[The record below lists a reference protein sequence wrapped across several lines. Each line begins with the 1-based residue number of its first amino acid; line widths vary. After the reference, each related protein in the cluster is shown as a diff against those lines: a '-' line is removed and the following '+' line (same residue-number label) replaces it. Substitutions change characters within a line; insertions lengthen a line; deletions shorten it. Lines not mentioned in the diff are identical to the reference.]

1 MTSLQIPQYFNR
13 AKGFLDA
20 ARIVQDVRANNSFT
34 RDPVL
39 HLIAH
44 SLELQFK
51 YCLLATGVPP
61 SSVREFGHDL
71 TYLWNDCHVFRY
83 RLLAYGSARH
93 AWANAS
99 QNPSYENEFNED
111 SVTVLDDNTDSLSH
125 LHTSSSDFALRY
137 PGGPDERGPVPL
149 LLLDTFEPI
158 MADLQQ
164 LYPVRDQA
172 ASS

>member
-1 MTSLQIPQYFNR
+1 MTRLQILQYLHR

-20 ARIVQDVRANNSFT
+20 ARIVVDARANDPFT
-34 RDPVL
+34 RAPVL

-51 YCLLATGVPP
+51 YCLLASGVPP
-61 SSVREFGHDL
+61 SVVREFGHDL
-71 TYLWNDCHVFRY
+71 SRLWNDCHVSRC

-99 QNPSYENEFNED
+99 QNPLYGDEFGED
-111 SVTVLDDNTDSLSH
+111 PVAVLDDHIDSLSR
-125 LHTSSSDFALRY
+125 LHTSGSDFALRY
-137 PGGPDERGPVPL
+137 PGEPDERGPVPL

-158 MADLQQ
+158 VADLQR
-164 LYPVRDQA
+164 LHLTRDQVA
-172 ASS
+172 AS